1 MYRNESA
8 YTRPMSVSTS
18 GNRKGFILQG
28 VTADLNGTELAC
40 SLGEVASAF
49 LPVLIISK
57 FNDARVSLAII
68 TGNDSTHL
76 AIFFK
81 PKKLIVKL
89 IG

>member
-1 MYRNESA
+1 MVTQGLFLVYTNGSA
-8 YTRPMSVSTS
+8 YIRPMSVSTS
-18 GNRKGFILQG
+18 GELKSFVLQG

-40 SLGEVASAF
+40 SFGEVKSAF

-76 AIFFK
+76 FF
-81 PKKLIVKL
+81 
-89 IG
+89 